1 MVWTAQSFSTTIV
14 AATVVEIVN
23 TDLHTTSLSTQYNEI
38 PAGYTIPTNTNAQ
51 GTQTVEVVYAR
62 SDQSLTTDVAF
73 PTPFDDFPQEYL
85 WSGTLATTDAAGN
98 SVCSTASTTVTG
110 LVDYYSQE
118 SAPFTTPPNPYG
130 PDPGGLFYTTSWTE
144 VFTSMAQTYKSMFPD
159 IAALQTCSGSPAPFP
174 AVVELTARFITA
186 TTVSYVGGGG
196 GGGSQSST
204 SAAVQ
209 GSGSTQSSKA
219 APGSSSMA
227 SPGSSL
233 ASQTV
238 ASPSQTANSASQPVG
253 SPSQTANSASQPVG
267 SPSQTVDSASQSD
280 TSTSGTQ
287 SAANSASQTVVTL
300 TSLSTSVSEGPS
312 GPVTSINT
320 VSITSIVPA
329 SSSGGT
335 SGGTAGG
342 TTTTSTT
349 TNSTPK
355 MKSSMTMV
363 ACIGAFVTWILGLC
377 L

>member
-23 TDLHTTSLSTQYNEI
+23 TDLHTTSLSTQYNDI

-51 GTQTVEVVYAR
+51 GTQTVELVYAR

-73 PTPFDDFPQEYL
+73 PTPFDDLPQEYL

-118 SAPFTTPPNPYG
+118 SGPFTTPPNPYG

-159 IAALQTCSGSPAPFP
+159 IAALQTCSAFPAPFP

-196 GGGSQSST
+196 GSQSST

-209 GSGSTQSSKA
+209 GSAGTQSSKA
-219 APGSSSMA
+219 TPGSSSIVA
-227 SPGSSL
+227 SPGSSP

-238 ASPSQTANSASQPVG
+238 ASPSQTANSASQPV
-253 SPSQTANSASQPVG
+253 S
-267 SPSQTVDSASQSD
+267 SPSQTVNSASQSD
-280 TSTSGTQ
+280 TITSGTQ
-287 SAANSASQTVVTL
+287 SAALSASQTVVTL
-300 TSLSTSVSEGPS
+300 TSLSTSVSEGSS

-320 VSITSIVPA
+320 VSITSIAPA
-329 SSSGGT
+329 SPSGGT
-335 SGGTAGG
+335 AGGTAGG

-349 TNSTPK
+349 TNNTPK

-363 ACIGAFVTWILGLC
+363 ACMGAFVTLVLGLC